1 MFMRGSLFVVA
12 GLVVAGCERPE
23 PADLI
28 LKNAIVHTGDPAKP
42 AAQAIAIKGRLIQ
55 AVGTNDEMLRRSGS
69 NTRVVD
75 LRGATVVP
83 GLADAHYHLSGVG
96 ERELTLNLEG
106 TTTKEA
112 FLAKVK
118 ERVASTPKGQWIVGG
133 GWIETFW
140 VPQVF
145 PSRQDL
151 DPITPD
157 NPVFLSRADGHAAIV
172 NSRALAAAAVTR
184 ATKPPFGGA
193 LNRDGRGELT
203 GMLIDNAQGLVIG
216 KIPPPTDA
224 MLDSAIVV
232 GADRSTRLG
241 WTQIQDAGG
250 SWDEVAR
257 MRRLYGNGTV
267 KLRIY
272 KAISG
277 PSPAADSLLT
287 VGASVGEFDGR
298 LTVRSIK
305 VVFDGALGS
314 RGALLLAPYSDEPAT
329 TGLLTTDTVRL
340 RPMLS
345 QALERGIQVETHA
358 IGDRANR
365 LVLDFYEQALLAVPA
380 ARRGTVKDPRWR
392 IEHAQIVDP
401 ADRPRFKSLGIIPS
415 MQPSHAVGDLYFAP
429 ARLGTARLAGAYS
442 WHSFIALGLPVA
454 GGSDA
459 PVERGEPMIEFH
471 AAVTRKDIR
480 GKSGPDADWHP
491 EEKVSRDE
499 ALKMFTRYPA
509 FAAFEEDRRG
519 SIEPG
524 KWADLTVLDHD
535 IMTIP
540 EADIL
545 TTRNVMTVIGG
556 EVVYRAD
563 ER

>member
-1 MFMRGSLFVVA
+1 MGRSLFVMAVLLA
-12 GLVVAGCERPE
+12 AGCARPD

-28 LKNAIVHTGDPAKP
+28 LKNATVHTGDLAKP
-42 AAQAIAIKGRLIQ
+42 TAQAIAIKGRLIQ
-55 AVGTNDEMLRRSGS
+55 AVGSNDEILRRAGS

-96 ERELTLNLEG
+96 ERELILNLEG

-112 FLAKVK
+112 FLAKLR
-118 ERVASTPKGQWIVGG
+118 ERVATTPKGQWIVGR

-140 VPQVF
+140 VPQAF

-157 NPVFLSRADGHAAIV
+157 HPVFLSRADGHAAIV
-172 NSRALAAAAVTR
+172 NSRALAAAGITR
-184 ATKPPFGGA
+184 ATRAPPGGA

-203 GMLIDNAQGLVIG
+203 GMLIDNAQELVAG
-216 KIPPPTDA
+216 KIPPPSEA

-241 WTQIQDAGG
+241 WTQIQNAGG
-250 SWDEVAR
+250 SWHDVAR
-257 MRRLYGNGTV
+257 MRRLYGNGKVT
-267 KLRIY
+267 LRIY
-272 KAISG
+272 QAISG
-277 PSPAADSLLT
+277 PSPAADSLLA
-287 VGASVGEFDGR
+287 VGPGGGEFDGR
-298 LTVRSIK
+298 LTIRAIK

-329 TGLLTTDTVRL
+329 TGLLTTDTARL
-340 RPMLS
+340 RPMLAK
-345 QALERGIQVETHA
+345 ALERGIQVETHA

-365 LVLDFYEQALLAVPA
+365 LVLDFYEQAMNAVPA
-380 ARRGTVKDPRWR
+380 GRRGAVKEPRWR

-442 WHSFIALGLPVA
+442 WQSFIALGLPVA

-471 AAVTRKDIR
+471 AAVTRKDVQGR
-480 GKSGPDADWHP
+480 SGPDADWHP

-545 TTRNVMTVIGG
+545 TTRNVMTVIAG
-556 EVVYRAD
+556 EIVYR
-563 ER
+563 